1 MRNEGEVPLS
11 TTTYSVT
18 GMTCQHCVNSVTEE
32 LSQISG
38 VSTVDVFLVPGGAS
52 SVQVTS
58 EGELDRAEVR
68 SAVEEAGYELA
79 EQSGR

>member
-1 MRNEGEVPLS
+1 MS

-32 LSQISG
+32 IAQLPG
-38 VSTVDVFLVPGGAS
+38 VRKVDVFLVSGGAS

-58 EGELDRAEVR
+58 DAELDRGDVQT
-68 SAVEEAGYELA
+68 AVEEAGYELV
-79 EQSGR
+79 

>member
-1 MRNEGEVPLS
+1 MS

-32 LSQISG
+32 ITRLPG
-38 VSTVDVFLVPGGAS
+38 VNKVDVFLVSGGAS

-58 EGELDRAEVR
+58 DAELDRGDVQI
-68 SAVEEAGYELA
+68 AVEEAGYELV
-79 EQSGR
+79 